1 MIDEIIDLLER
12 LPKGLSGS
20 ERESLR
26 AQLLRLMNAQS
37 SNSNLY
43 APAEV
48 GTDSDKLDGQHGSYY
63 QDASNINAGTLSTD
77 RYSAYTDLGAESKIG
92 AGAAQVAAGDHA
104 HAGVIVNPMTTA
116 GDMIY
121 QPGSLTVNNSDPTG
135 NKIINESPSST
146 EKIIPICDL
155 TIPDPVGNITI
166 NWDVWVSMNQLGTQ
180 KKVTVN
186 LRRDSVTGA
195 VLWTQEQIMATDS
208 VLGHDKQYT
217 SSFIDTHVTTGRYV
231 LTTDATGASTVAIY
245 GDTRTFSLSG
255 TTNTPYRLPIGQA
268 GYVLTV
274 NAGATSPEYA
284 NKGVTNGDSHDHSGG
299 DGAQINHTTLSS
311 IGVNNHATLDSF
323 VASKAA
329 ASGLAS
335 LDASSLVVQNPANA
349 TATPT
354 ASKIPIAD
362 ANKTVD
368 SWLSIAPSNL
378 HGIAPNPSFRSLSA
392 LPNGRAWAGTPFI
405 TPPTVTYLSE
415 GMRCTGYTVASR
427 SFVYKAYTANQR
439 NHWAQASVYRLDVGG
454 YVGFRIDDGT
464 DNNYVELVQ
473 APQSDGSFG
482 FTRRTR
488 TGGGAPVVTM
498 IKSFVTP
505 IPWAVLYCYL
515 NGTLHSAWGVDFY
528 LNGPGIPFY
537 SIGSGGTALTWTP
550 TRVGFA
556 ITVVTAS
563 ASYLYANIDSYLE

>member
-208 VLGHDKQYT
+208 VLGHDRQYT
-217 SSFIDTHVTTGRYV
+217 SSFVDTNVTTGRYV

-245 GDTRTFSLSG
+245 GDTRTFSISG
-255 TTNTPYRLPIGQA
+255 TTNTPYRLPIGPA
-268 GYVLTV
+268 GYILTV
-274 NAGATSPEYA
+274 NAGGTSPEWTTPAGADTTAIHDNVSNEIHSVAQKLVGFASDEVLLEDSEASFVKKRFSLANLNTYIRNNLDSVYA
-284 NKGVTNGDSHDHSGG
+284 AISKGVTNGDTHDHSGG
-299 DGAQINHTTLSS
+299 DGAQINHTTLSN
-311 IGVNNHATLDSF
+311 IGTNTHAQVDTF
-323 VASKAA
+323 IASKAA

-335 LDASSLVVQNPANA
+335 LDASSLVIQNPANA

-354 ASKIPIAD
+354 ANKIIIAN
-362 ANKTVD
+362 ANGKAD
-368 SWLSIAPSNL
+368 
-378 HGIAPNPSFRSLSA
+378 
-392 LPNGRAWAGTPFI
+392 NGWIG
-405 TPPTVTYLSE
+405 
-415 GMRCTGYTVASR
+415 
-427 SFVYKAYTANQR
+427 
-439 NHWAQASVYRLDVGG
+439 
-454 YVGFRIDDGT
+454 
-464 DNNYVELVQ
+464 
-473 APQSDGSFG
+473 
-482 FTRRTR
+482 
-488 TGGGAPVVTM
+488 
-498 IKSFVTP
+498 
-505 IPWAVLYCYL
+505 IPWAAFTCTLTGSTGSAGTYAEDLAYARYTIIGNLCHMVVRKRVTNLGSWTGDVRLSYPVNRAGSHGGVL
-515 NGTLHSAWGVDFY
+515 
-528 LNGPGIPFY
+528 
-537 SIGSGGTALTWTP
+537 GSGSVFANGA
-550 TRVGFA
+550 A
-556 ITVVTAS
+556 ITAPK
-563 ASYLYANIDSYLE
+563 ANIAILSGAYCQFYKTILGYLQWADLAINDYILINVTYEV

>member
-217 SSFIDTHVTTGRYV
+217 SSFIDTNVTTGRYV

-255 TTNTPYRLPIGQA
+255 TTNTPYRLPIGTA
-268 GYVLTV
+268 GQVLTV
-274 NAGATSPEYA
+274 NAGATSPEWA

-299 DGAQINHTTLSS
+299 DGAQINHTTLSNV
-311 IGVNNHATLDSF
+311 GTNNHAALDTF
-323 VASKAA
+323 VASKAQ

-335 LDASSLVVQNPANA
+335 LDASILVVQNPANA

-392 LPNGRAWAGTPFI
+392 LPNGWAWAGTPFI

-439 NHWAQASVYRLDVGG
+439 NHWARPPFIVW
-454 YVGFRIDDGT
+454 
-464 DNNYVELVQ
+464 
-473 APQSDGSFG
+473 
-482 FTRRTR
+482 
-488 TGGGAPVVTM
+488 M
-498 IKSFVTP
+498 
-505 IPWAVLYCYL
+505 WAVM
-515 NGTLHSAWGVDFY
+515 
-528 LNGPGIPFY
+528 
-537 SIGSGGTALTWTP
+537 SG
-550 TRVGFA
+550 
-556 ITVVTAS
+556 S
-563 ASYLYANIDSYLE
+563 ASTTAQITTMLN